1 MTSLEDEKMIRGK
14 RGIIL
19 GDGISMTYVNDE
31 YSFDD
36 FITLFTD
43 SGAKVDSVIVKI
55 SERPRLNLTMSF
67 QGFMGVKDA
76 IVKRASYP
84 GKTTVKIIGGLRG
97 TRISLSMNPKDVSD
111 VVFTSNSDEV
121 ELIGDIIKK

>member
-1 MTSLEDEKMIRGK
+1 MIRGK
-14 RGIIL
+14 REIIL
-19 GDGISMTYVNDE
+19 GDGISMTYVNYE

-67 QGFMGVKDA
+67 QEFTGVKDA

>member
-1 MTSLEDEKMIRGK
+1 
-14 RGIIL
+14 
-19 GDGISMTYVNDE
+19 MTYVNYE

-67 QGFMGVKDA
+67 QGIM
-76 IVKRASYP
+76 
-84 GKTTVKIIGGLRG
+84 
-97 TRISLSMNPKDVSD
+97 
-111 VVFTSNSDEV
+111 
-121 ELIGDIIKK
+121 